1 MKACVQVKTKVAEF
15 YRTVTQKHPHA
26 WINKTS
32 RYVSVKLLDR
42 HLSDDE
48 MDRFNAL
55 LRKEF
60 KTEFLLAQNAY
71 ARVPINGNST
81 GNTVADGKDMAR
93 GYVMTPK
100 VIVRFAS
107 SYAEPAKKKA
117 LLDI

>member
-15 YRTVTQKHPHA
+15 YREVTQKHPHA

-48 MDRFNAL
+48 MDRFNVL

-60 KTEFLLAQNAY
+60 KSEFLLAQNAY
-71 ARVPINGNST
+71 ARVPINGSST
-81 GNTVADGKDMAR
+81 ANTVADGRDMAR
-93 GYVMTPK
+93 GYIMTPK
-100 VIVRFAS
+100 VTVRFAS
-107 SYAEPAKKKA
+107 SYPVPARKA
-117 LLDI
+117 LLNI